1 MNNTRLVKSLVVC
14 LAFSFCWSGLFSQVQ
29 PAAYQGTTTVN
40 YVRSLEAVAPI
51 SNEASFLTAA
61 TRDVR
66 STTAY
71 IDGIGR
77 TIQQVV
83 KKGSLQTGSSATDM
97 VAPAVFDQYGREKH
111 KFLPFASSGSDGSFK
126 LDPFQQQAGFYSQQ
140 MQGQTQ
146 SGFQETFYYGQT
158 DFEAS
163 PLNRPLATYAPGNKW
178 VGDGRGVSTRLY
190 LNNSVDDVKRWTVLD
205 QPYNWPAIPIPGVY
219 AEGELIKTVTTDEDL
234 NQVVEFKDKEGR
246 VLMKKVKLTAANE
259 TGAGSGYEGWLTTI
273 YIYDGLGRLRLVI
286 QPRGVEILRDNSW
299 DLNSIQGVVLQE
311 QAFRYEYDSRGNL
324 IRKKVPGAG
333 EVKMVYDSR
342 DRLVLTQ
349 DANMRA
355 SDVNKWMYTG
365 YDGLNRVTSSGFWYD
380 NAGRSFWDILY
391 LSSTVDYLLSGTVD
405 ELTTTYYND
414 YTWLP
419 GSLNANLLPD
429 WNAYFVSP
437 GNFPYP
443 QTPVKS
449 NLIKGMVT
457 GTRTKILGTSTFLYT
472 VNIYDEYG
480 RIIQMKSTNQT
491 GGVDVTT
498 TQYAWSGLPVVVI
511 QKQEVAAPNPH
522 STVIVTQMTY
532 DDLGRI
538 VSIDKKVS
546 NTLVNGEAMPAA
558 WTTISKMSYDKLGQ
572 VKQKIIGT
580 TAAKPLGLETMKM
593 DYNIR
598 GWLLGVNRETM
609 VRDGLSNTFF
619 GFELGYDKLESA
631 TANIG
636 FGQAQYNGNISG
648 MIWRSAGDLV
658 RRKYNFSYDAAN
670 RLTGAFYSEP
680 DFPTRGMDFSVNNL
694 KYDANGNIKEMD
706 QMGWVKTGSLE
717 IDRLRYQYEVNDMSN
732 RLQNVDDKSNAV
744 AIKLGDFRTSSLHV
758 PAGTKT
764 ATTIDYRYDDNGN
777 LKKDLNK
784 DIGNSSSDGI
794 VYNHLNL
801 PETVT
806 MRNASGVKGI
816 INYTYSAT
824 GVKLQKQ
831 VVDYSEAGR
840 TITTTTKY
848 IGSLVVESRTISPAD
863 VVRPDYT
870 HKLLFVG
877 HEEGR
882 IRMAEASLA
891 VCPAQPIRLFYD
903 YMLKD
908 HLGNVRM
915 VLTEQDE
922 KICYVAATV
931 EDPTWV
937 AESSLYDI
945 TDNRRVAK
953 TSEPGAE
960 NIASFGQKIY
970 RTNGAVTNER
980 TGLGIVLKVMKG
992 DKVSMQVESFYNL
1005 PGGNSGQP
1013 INMAVSE
1020 FFNRLVSATGFPLSK
1035 GLTATDISSLEWNSV
1050 LASQFLG
1057 NHPVSSNRAKA
1068 ALNFV
1073 LFDEQMRIVQGDY
1086 DLVQEGGGHRIHS
1099 NYFWTPIN
1107 ISTNGYLYIYV
1118 SNESNLKVFFD
1129 NLNITHTPGK
1139 ILEETHYYPLG
1150 LAMAG
1155 ISSKA
1160 LTTAPDNKHEFG
1172 GKEKQEKEFSD
1183 GSGLDY
1189 YDFGA
1194 RNYDPQIGR
1203 WFNQDK
1209 FAEVYVALT
1218 PYQYA
1223 ANNPIKIIDEAG
1235 HLLKDKDGNLIA
1247 TSTGQTY
1254 TRTSSVS
1261 GADGNTYRVSGTF
1274 KEVIVYTDQGT
1285 PIKALQM
1292 VSQYVEQQ
1300 QTDAQGN
1307 VSYTPSSNGQF
1318 DASQNCHGTTF
1329 AEGKIV
1335 IVDGSTGNESVK
1347 TILKEDGYVSEGV
1360 SIENAD
1366 AFVMS
1371 YGRDDYHS
1379 GKVNQDGTVTS
1390 DHDLEKPQ
1398 ITTLDKEK
1406 KAPSTTDGT
1415 KTTLYDRK
1423 GSDKQVST
1431 KAGKVTNGVRL
1442 LSQQQA
1448 ADLRRKNGL
1457 NTTNKAK
1464 GTFKGTAYELEH

>member
-1 MNNTRLVKSLVVC
+1 
-14 LAFSFCWSGLFSQVQ
+14 
-29 PAAYQGTTTVN
+29 
-40 YVRSLEAVAPI
+40 VRSLEAVAPI
-51 SNEASFLTAA
+51 TNEASFLTAS
-61 TRDVR
+61 TKDVR

-97 VAPAVFDQYGREKH
+97 VAPAVFDQYGREMY

-126 LDPFQQQAGFYSQQ
+126 LDPFQQQAGFYAQQ

-146 SGFQETFYYGQT
+146 SGFQETYYYGQT
-158 DFEAS
+158 NFEAS
-163 PLNRPLATYAPGNKW
+163 PLNRPLATFAPGNKW
-178 VGDGRGVSTRLY
+178 VYDGRGVSNGLY
-190 LNNSVDDVKRWTVLD
+190 VNNSTDDVKRWSVID
-205 QPYNWPAIPIPGVY
+205 QPYDWPAIPIPGVY
-219 AEGELIKTVTTDEDL
+219 AEGELIKTVTTDEGL

-259 TGAGSGYEGWLTTI
+259 TGGGSGYDGWLTTI

-286 QPRGVEILRDNSW
+286 QPRGVEILRANNW

-311 QAFRYEYDSRGNL
+311 QVFRYEYDSRGNL

-380 NAGRSFWDILY
+380 NAGRSCWDILY
-391 LSSTVDYLLSGTVD
+391 LSSTVDYLLTGTVD

-419 GSLNANLLPD
+419 VSLNANLLSD
-429 WNAYFVSP
+429 WNAYFVSS

-480 RIIQMKSTNQT
+480 RVIQMKSTNQT
-491 GGVDVTT
+491 GGLDVTT

-511 QKQEVAAPNPH
+511 QKQEVAGANAH
-522 STVIVTQMTY
+522 STVTVTQMTY
-532 DDLGRI
+532 DDLGR
-538 VSIDKKVS
+538 VVAIDKKVS
-546 NTLVNGEAMPAA
+546 NTLVNGGAMPTA
-558 WTTISKMSYDKLGQ
+558 WTTVSKMSYDKLGQ
-572 VKQKIIGT
+572 VKQKVLGT
-580 TAAKPLGLETMKM
+580 TAAKPSGLETMKM

-648 MIWRSAGDLV
+648 MIWRSTGDLV
-658 RRKYNFSYDAAN
+658 RRRYNYSYDAAN

-717 IDRLRYQYEVNDMSN
+717 IDRLRYNYGVNYALSDYSN
-732 RLQNVDDKSNAV
+732 KLVNVIDLSNTPSV
-744 AIKLGDFRTSSLHV
+744 KLGDFRTSNLH
-758 PAGTKT
+758 PQFGSKN
-764 ATTIDYRYDDNGN
+764 ATTVDYTYDDNGN

-794 VYNHLNL
+794 LYNHLNL

-806 MRNASGVKGI
+806 MRNVSGVKGVI
-816 INYTYSAT
+816 SYTYTAA

-840 TITTTTKY
+840 TITTTTTY
-848 IGSLVVESRTISPAD
+848 IGSVVVESRTISPAD
-863 VVRPDYT
+863 VARPDYT

-882 IRMAEASLA
+882 IRMAEASLS
-891 VCPAQPIRLFYD
+891 VCPAQPTRLFYD

-922 KICYVAATV
+922 KICYVTATV
-931 EDPTWV
+931 EDATWV

-1020 FFNRLVSATGFPLSK
+1020 FFNRLVSTTGFPLSK

-1086 DLVQEGGGHRIHS
+1086 DIVNEGGGHKYHA

-1129 NLNITHTPGK
+1129 NLNITHTPGP
-1139 ILEETHYYPLG
+1139 ILEETHYYPFGMSIAAL
-1150 LAMAG
+1150 
-1155 ISSKA
+1155 SSSAAK
-1160 LTTAPDNKHEFG
+1160 TQDNKFEFNS
-1172 GKEKQEKEFSD
+1172 KEKQEKELGD
-1183 GSGLDY
+1183 GSGLEWYDY
-1189 YDFGA
+1189 GA
-1194 RNYDPQIGR
+1194 RMYDVQIGR
-1203 WFNQDK
+1203 WHVVDPLADLMRRHSPYNYAFDNPVGFIDPDGMAPSWWQSTEAESGRDAWISDVDK
-1209 FAEVYVALT
+1209 KKEEENKKTNYIVSENKRTGDIRITFSGDADDDAEDSYTAT
-1218 PYQYA
+1218 PNGG
-1223 ANNPIKIIDEAG
+1223 ANAKFRSKDEAALAWAIENSRYTSKG
-1235 HLLKDKDGNLIA
+1235 SNERAGTLYSQFNSNKKSKTFSYNGSFEGKSPTRSDPMASLRPDGSEIEGFIHTHDTELDFSKHRRFDDVNQWLDENEMNTWENLSRDFYLVNPAGQLVVRRRADFMTASPKRDGSVVLVNGLLTGNL
-1247 TSTGQTY
+1247 
-1254 TRTSSVS
+1254 
-1261 GADGNTYRVSGTF
+1261 
-1274 KEVIVYTDQGT
+1274 
-1285 PIKALQM
+1285 KANLNYWQ
-1292 VSQYVEQQ
+1292 
-1300 QTDAQGN
+1300 
-1307 VSYTPSSNGQF
+1307 SSNGSKLKPGEVPEYLKQF
-1318 DASQNCHGTTF
+1318 
-1329 AEGKIV
+1329 
-1335 IVDGSTGNESVK
+1335 
-1347 TILKEDGYVSEGV
+1347 LK
-1360 SIENAD
+1360 
-1366 AFVMS
+1366 
-1371 YGRDDYHS
+1371 R
-1379 GKVNQDGTVTS
+1379 
-1390 DHDLEKPQ
+1390 
-1398 ITTLDKEK
+1398 
-1406 KAPSTTDGT
+1406 
-1415 KTTLYDRK
+1415 
-1423 GSDKQVST
+1423 
-1431 KAGKVTNGVRL
+1431 
-1442 LSQQQA
+1442 
-1448 ADLRRKNGL
+1448 
-1457 NTTNKAK
+1457 
-1464 GTFKGTAYELEH
+1464 

>member
-1 MNNTRLVKSLVVC
+1 MNNTFIFKCLFGTQVMLLGFGRIYAQTPPPYQAGTQVNFVKSL
-14 LAFSFCWSGLFSQVQ
+14 
-29 PAAYQGTTTVN
+29 
-40 YVRSLEAVAPI
+40 EAIAPI
-51 SNEASFLTAA
+51 TNESSFLTAN
-61 TRDVR
+61 TKDVR

-83 KKGSLQTGSSATDM
+83 KKGSLQTGSTATDM
-97 VAPAVFDQYGREKH
+97 VAPAVFDQFGRERY
-111 KFLPFASSGSDGSFK
+111 KFLPFSSAGSDGAFK
-126 LDPFQQQAGFYSQQ
+126 MDPFQQQAGFYAQQ

-178 VGDGRGVSTRLY
+178 VGEGRGVTTRLY
-190 LNNSVDDVKRWTVLD
+190 VNNSVDDVKRWTVLD
-205 QPYNWPAIPIPGVY
+205 QPYDWPAIPIPNVY
-219 AEGELIKTVTTDEDL
+219 ADGELIKSVTTDENL

-259 TGAGSGYEGWLTTI
+259 TGAGSGYDGWLTTI
-273 YIYDGLGRLRLVI
+273 YIYDGLARLRLVI
-286 QPRGVEILRDNSW
+286 QPRGVEILRSNNW
-299 DLNSIQGVVLQE
+299 DLNSINGVVLQE
-311 QAFRYEYDSRGNL
+311 QVFRYEYDSRGNL

-355 SDVNKWMYTG
+355 SDVNKWMYMG

-380 NAGRSFWDILY
+380 NAGRSYWDILN
-391 LSSTVDYLLSGTVD
+391 LSSTVDYLLTGITD

-419 GSLNANLLPD
+419 GSLNANLSTE
-429 WNAYFVSP
+429 WSAYYLGTGS
-437 GNFPYP
+437 FPYP
-443 QTPVKS
+443 MTPAKS
-449 NLIKGMVT
+449 DLIKGMVT

-480 RIIQMKSTNQT
+480 RVIQMKSTNQT

-511 QKQEVAAPNPH
+511 QKQEVAGANAH
-522 STVIVTQMTY
+522 NTVTVTQMSY
-532 DDLGRI
+532 DDLGR
-538 VSIDKKVS
+538 VVAIDKKVS
-546 NTLVNGEAMPAA
+546 NTLVNGGAMPTA
-558 WTTISKMSYDKLGQ
+558 WTTVSKVSYDKLGQ
-572 VKQKIIGT
+572 VKQKVLGT
-580 TAAKPLGLETMKM
+580 TAAKPSGLETMKM

-609 VRDGLSNTFF
+609 VRDGQANTFF
-619 GFELGYDKLESA
+619 GFELGYDKLETA
-631 TANIG
+631 TASIG

-658 RRKYNFSYDAAN
+658 RRRYNFSYDEAN
-670 RLTGAFYSEP
+670 RLTGAYYNEP

-764 ATTIDYRYDDNGN
+764 ETTIDYRYDANGN

-784 DIGNSSSDGI
+784 DIGNSSNDGI

-806 MRNASGVKGI
+806 MRNASGVKGVI
-816 INYTYSAT
+816 TYTYSAA

-848 IGSLVVESRTISPAD
+848 IGSVVVESRTISPVD
-863 VVRPDYT
+863 VARPDYT

-931 EDPTWV
+931 EDATWV

-980 TGLGIVLKVMKG
+980 IGLGIVLKVMKG

-1020 FFNRLVSATGFPLSK
+1020 FFSRLVSATGFPLSK

-1057 NHPVSSNRAKA
+1057 NHPESSNRAKA

-1099 NYFWTPIN
+1099 NYFWSPIN

-1129 NLNITHTPGK
+1129 NLNITHTPGP
-1139 ILEETHYYPLG
+1139 ILEETHYYPFG
-1150 LAMAG
+1150 MS
-1155 ISSKA
+1155 ISA
-1160 LTTAPDNKHEFG
+1160 LSSSAAKTQDNKFEYN
-1172 GKEKQEKEFSD
+1172 GKEKQEKELGD
-1183 GSGLDY
+1183 GSGLEWYDY
-1189 YDFGA
+1189 GA
-1194 RNYDPQIGR
+1194 RMYDVQIGKWHAVDPLADQMR
-1203 WFNQDK
+1203 RFS
-1209 FAEVYVALT
+1209 AYAYVFD
-1218 PYQYA
+1218 
-1223 ANNPIKIIDEAG
+1223 NPIRFIDP
-1235 HLLKDKDGNLIA
+1235 DGMMGIDVE
-1247 TSTGQTY
+1247 
-1254 TRTSSVS
+1254 RMK
-1261 GADGNTYRVSGTF
+1261 RF
-1274 KEVIVYTDQGT
+1274 DQ
-1285 PIKALQM
+1285 
-1292 VSQYVEQQ
+1292 
-1300 QTDAQGN
+1300 N
-1307 VSYTPSSNGQF
+1307 
-1318 DASQNCHGTTF
+1318 
-1329 AEGKIV
+1329 
-1335 IVDGSTGNESVK
+1335 
-1347 TILKEDGYVSEGV
+1347 
-1360 SIENAD
+1360 ENAD
-1366 AFVMS
+1366 NRFISFDRFGPTYIGSQSGIGSEKEPPTRTNSSGQNFVYHNNEWIYSKDEKEIVVTGYKKKSSGNGSNCPNCLNPATIGENLLGLS
-1371 YGRDDYHS
+1371 YPGGNNPKTIS
-1379 GKVNQDGTVTS
+1379 GQYSYSYIPSDLSEYPAIGHDRRYDNLNIAGASGLFFDRRAIGADWRFVYEELTIASMTQLNMKTRVNAGILGIGLGLAALPKTVVQS
-1390 DHDLEKPQ
+1390 LRGKGSGMYVHFWYN
-1398 ITTLDKEK
+1398 ISSRNVNN
-1406 KAPSTTDGT
+1406 APSVH
-1415 KTTLYDRK
+1415 R
-1423 GSDKQVST
+1423 
-1431 KAGKVTNGVRL
+1431 
-1442 LSQQQA
+1442 
-1448 ADLRRKNGL
+1448 
-1457 NTTNKAK
+1457 
-1464 GTFKGTAYELEH
+1464 H